1 MPCRLLPQSVA
12 SRFPRNAEFLE
23 LLPEV
28 DILDMTLP
36 TESCLPIY
44 YLNSEDVSNSK
55 LLMCPPSSVP
65 SGVAALE

>member
-1 MPCRLLPQSVA
+1 MPSRL
-12 SRFPRNAEFLE
+12 PRKVEFLE

-28 DILDMTLP
+28 DLDMTLLP
-36 TESCLPIY
+36 ESSLPIY

-55 LLMCPPSSVP
+55 LFMCPPSSVP

>member
-1 MPCRLLPQSVA
+1 VA
-12 SRFPRNAEFLE
+12 SRFPRNSEFLE

-28 DILDMTLP
+28 DVLDMTL
-36 TESCLPIY
+36 LPQSSLPLY